1 MLSRQAYDSPR
12 NLFLIIEQL
21 LYVLVS
27 ILIFDVL
34 PLLNAFFV
42 QDLGASLMLQIVFV
56 LEVQASIAFKKYK
69 AKEDFPL
76 VPLSKAPEKYMLKH
90 YVFTIASMVRIRLC

>member
-1 MLSRQAYDSPR
+1 MIHLGTF
-12 NLFLIIEQL
+12 FLIVNFIEQL

-69 AKEDFPL
+69 AKEDFSL